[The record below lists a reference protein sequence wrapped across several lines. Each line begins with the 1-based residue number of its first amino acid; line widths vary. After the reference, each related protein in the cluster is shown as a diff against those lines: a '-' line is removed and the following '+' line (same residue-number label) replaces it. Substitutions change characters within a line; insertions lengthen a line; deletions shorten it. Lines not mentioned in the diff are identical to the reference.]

1 MFSWRGCLLEKY
13 CRFVKDLGDAAVGP
27 SGIVAFL
34 FTDVEGS
41 TALWAADTEG
51 MSASLRVHDELV
63 RTAVEDRDGHVFA
76 TAGDSFSAA
85 FQRAS
90 DAVAAAE
97 QIQAALDAAAW
108 SGPVLRVRIGVHA
121 GEAEE
126 RGGDYF
132 GPAVNTA
139 ARVEAAGHGGQ
150 VLITDQVRS
159 AANAVGVTDLGEHSL
174 KGVPEPVRIFQ
185 VGGGE
190 FPALRTT
197 GVGGSNLPTPATRLV
212 GRDADVR
219 DVRLLLAQNRV
230 VTLMAVGGT
239 GKTRVAIEVADQL
252 LPHWRD
258 GVWFVD
264 LTAAGSDADV
274 AVAVARSIGL
284 NIRGSDIVGQIAAAV
299 ASQSMLIVLDN
310 CEHLIDACA
319 DLVDT
324 VMAAGGASKVLATSR
339 EWLDIDAE
347 QVVQLRSLDTSDV
360 NSSAVQL
367 FVQRARATDPDFAAD
382 SDGVVAEVCR
392 RLDGMPLAIE
402 LAAARVAVLTPAALL
417 EGLDDRFRLLSG
429 GRRRQR
435 GRTLEATIDWS
446 YDLLADDEQQFFRR
460 LGVFLGS
467 FDINAAATVAG
478 VSVPEATDLTEALF
492 ARSLLAISIEWPGRF
507 RLLETLK
514 AYAEDRL
521 VDAGEAD
528 ETRQRLHR
536 HFAPLSTPT
545 LVVPTQSVSDTVA
558 MEPDHANITQIT
570 DWLHST
576 GRWSELADF
585 LLHTSTKSSS
595 DPVRTLAL
603 LGQCRTHT
611 GDTGI
616 DAELAQCQ
624 IYNQMIAADWKSHI
638 ETCREEMGRDDFHY
652 AGWASLMLSMSV
664 VVGDPDEAVVL
675 IDRFVELP
683 SRLDDDTKHLWELAY
698 RSVVS
703 GLLGQADS
711 AERDATE
718 VVAIG
723 RRLGVVYRGPALYAT
738 QILGVCSWADGDREG
753 LSRSIADIDGFVGS
767 TNDPALRTHGDFLSA
782 LAWVGDTE
790 ATESLRQ
797 YLRRCATGQVALG
810 ESDAIVIL
818 TAISEAE
825 GESDHARTL
834 ITSTIAPRTPGTWL
848 AMYLLAERLGIRDEV
863 HELRK
868 AETADGSYR
877 NLNLPKRMLRTE
889 LERRNW
895 LD

>member
-1 MFSWRGCLLEKY
+1 MGWY
-13 CRFVKDLGDAAVGP
+13 CRCVVSLDDVVVP
-27 SGIVAFL
+27 SGIVVFL

-41 TALWAADTEG
+41 TGLWAADTEA

-63 RTAVEDRDGHVFA
+63 RTAVEVRSGYVFA

-90 DAVAAAE
+90 DAVAAALE
-97 QIQAALDAAAW
+97 IQDGLNSVVW
-108 SGPVLRVRIGVHA
+108 PGPALRVRVGVHL

-150 VLITDQVRS
+150 VLITDQVRA
-159 AANAVGVTDLGEHSL
+159 AANTADVTDLGEYSL
-174 KGVPEPVRIFQ
+174 KGVPVPVRIFQ
-185 VGGGE
+185 VGDGE

-197 GVGGSNLPTPATRLV
+197 GTGGSNLPTPATRLV

-219 DVRLLLAQNRV
+219 DVRLLLAQHRV

-239 GKTRVAIEVADQL
+239 GKTRVAIEVADQEL
-252 LPHWRD
+252 AHWRD

-264 LTAAGSDADV
+264 LTAAGNDADV

-284 NIRGSDIVGQIAAAV
+284 NNRGSDIAGQIAAVV

-319 DLVDT
+319 ELVDT
-324 VMAAGGASKVLATSR
+324 VMAAGGSSKVLATSR

-347 QVVQLRSLDTSDV
+347 QVVQLRSLDTSDA

-382 SDGVVAEVCR
+382 TDGVVAEVCR

-402 LAAARVAVLTPAALL
+402 LAAARAAVLTPAALL

-467 FDINAAATVAG
+467 FTINAAATVADL
-478 VSVPEATDLTEALF
+478 SVPDAIDLIEALF
-492 ARSLLAISIEWPGRF
+492 ARSLVAGSTEWPGRF
-507 RLLETLK
+507 QLLETLK

-521 VDAGEAD
+521 VDGGEAD
-528 ETRQRLHR
+528 DTRERLHH
-536 HFAPLSTPT
+536 HFAPRSTPT
-545 LVVPTQSVSDTVA
+545 LVVPTQSLSDTVA
-558 MEPDHANITQIT
+558 MEPDHGNITQIT
-570 DWLHST
+570 DWLHSAE
-576 GRWSELADF
+576 RWNELADF
-585 LLHTSTKSSS
+585 LLHTCINSSR

-603 LGQCRTHT
+603 LGQCRTRI
-611 GDTGI
+611 DDPDI

-638 ETCREEMGRDDFHY
+638 ETCGEEMERDDPHY

-664 VVGDPDEAVVL
+664 VAGDPDQAIAL
-675 IDRFVELP
+675 IDRFVALP
-683 SRLDDDTKHLWELAY
+683 TRLDDDTKHLWEVTY
-698 RSVVS
+698 RTVVS
-703 GLLGQADS
+703 GILGQADS
-711 AERDATE
+711 AHRNATE
-718 VVAIG
+718 AATIG
-723 RRLGVVYRGPALYAT
+723 RRLGVDYRPALWAT
-738 QILGVCSWADGDREG
+738 QILGVCAWADSDREG
-753 LSRSIADIDGFVGS
+753 VNRSIAGIDELVGS
-767 TNDPALRTHGDFLSA
+767 TNDPALRVHGDFLSA
-782 LAWVGDTE
+782 LAWVGDIE
-790 ATESLRQ
+790 AIGSLRQ
-797 YLRRCATGQVALG
+797 YLRRCAGGQVALG

-818 TAISEAE
+818 AVVSEAE
-825 GESDHARTL
+825 GEIDHARTL
-834 ITSTIAPRTPGTWL
+834 LTSAIVPRTPGTWL

-863 HELRK
+863 HELRE
-868 AETADGSYR
+868 AAIADGSYQ
-877 NLNLPKRMLRTE
+877 NLDPPKRVLRTE